1 MIAVLYPRDLIQ
13 KTYSIT
19 ELSSN
24 KEFTLYQSIYGL
36 NYKCALY
43 SWDIRKYII
52 LDYNFNQFGIT

>member
-1 MIAVLYPRDLIQ
+1 MNYAYGFISKGFDTKDR
-13 KTYSIT
+13 IT

-43 SWDIRKYII
+43 SWDIRKY
-52 LDYNFNQFGIT
+52 